1 MAKIQFCPKCG
12 AVLIPQK
19 DKKMVSCSCGY
30 KSKQKPSLVIKEN
43 IKLKKEDKIEVVD
56 KQIETLPKTDEECPI
71 VAIIKLI
78 IGHYKQ
84 GLGMRQK
91 QDSLN
96 ASSVSTDG
104 EAIANGF
111 KLF

>member
-1 MAKIQFCPKCG
+1 MRNA
-12 AVLIPQK
+12 L
-19 DKKMVSCSCGY
+19 
-30 KSKQKPSLVIKEN
+30 
-43 IKLKKEDKIEVVD
+43 
-56 KQIETLPKTDEECPI
+56 I